1 VVLTRTDENEL
12 LTALYGGVL
21 GEEPWRLFLL
31 RLLARAEAD
40 VAQLMLR
47 PVGGEAWMLAAQMR
61 DRHVSP
67 GFVPPEP
74 PWDRMRPGRVYSGT
88 ELEDAHSPAARHM
101 RLGLTDVGD
110 LCLSVFRED
119 GDFSASD
126 SALLAS
132 LAPHLAIA
140 GRTWGRLEREGGH
153 IAVTEG
159 ELALL
164 GGGWI
169 LVDAQAHLLDCD
181 SETAM
186 LIAQGKIMGRAPDG
200 RLRLLLPE
208 AAKLLEQAIG
218 NAGPV
223 SHRAEWLWH
232 DPPMQM
238 LVMPPPDGVERAF
251 ATVRCLIRIRALPHG
266 EGRGVSA
273 SILSDLF
280 SLTPSEARFAA
291 RMADS
296 ASIAEVARLLGLTIE
311 TARNYSKR
319 IYGKMDVRGQ
329 ADLIRLLSSSIME
342 KAATSEL
349 SEGPQ

>member
-1 VVLTRTDENEL
+1 MALTRTDENEL

-21 GEEPWRLFLL
+21 EEEPWRLFLL
-31 RLLARAEAD
+31 RLLARVEAD
-40 VAQLMLR
+40 VAQVMLR
-47 PVGGEAWMLAAQMR
+47 PTGGELWALAGQVR
-61 DRHVSP
+61 DRHLSP
-67 GFVPPEP
+67 VFVPPEP
-74 PWDRMRPGRVYSGT
+74 PWDRMRPGRVYSGA
-88 ELEDAHSPAARHM
+88 ELEDAHSPAARNM
-101 RLGLTDVGD
+101 RLGLADAGD
-110 LCLSVFRED
+110 LCLSVFRAE

-164 GGGWI
+164 RGGWI
-169 LVDAQAHLLDCD
+169 LIDAQAHLLDCD

-186 LIAQGKIMGRAPDG
+186 LIAQGKIMGRAADG

-208 AAKLLEQAIG
+208 AAKLLEQAMG
-218 NAGPV
+218 SAGPV
-223 SHRAEWLWH
+223 SHRAVWLWH

-238 LVMPPPDGVERAF
+238 LMMPPPDGVERAF
-251 ATVRCLIRIRALPHG
+251 PTARCFIRIRALPHG
-266 EGRGVSA
+266 ERNGVSA
-273 SILSDLF
+273 SILCDLF

-291 RMADS
+291 RMAAG
-296 ASIAEVARLLGLTIE
+296 ASIAEVAELLGLTIE

-329 ADLIRLLSSSIME
+329 ADLIRLISRGIME
-342 KAATSEL
+342 KAVASEPAA
-349 SEGPQ
+349 GPP